1 MAAQTEEW
9 NNSLIRLTAL
19 ASRLEGEG
27 YYNIAKLARAAV
39 DSLCRQAARQ
49 VTLPADHDRLAEEI
63 ESLCASLPQLG
74 VDNSLIQA
82 FERGRQ
88 ALSEGRLPVVD
99 ETPNPFVCR
108 TCGQVVVGQ
117 PGYQCPGCGAPGAT
131 LQEFPPVYWLNAL
144 LPQAALE
151 KLRQTPMNV
160 ANIVDSR
167 KESMS
172 NPVVEE
178 GGGWSLREAVA
189 HLLDAEKVLNFR
201 VRRMLAED
209 DPSLESLAVM
219 DWAGDE
225 GRHPPTLDE
234 ILGDYRRSRAD
245 TLATLEGIPLE
256 DWWRTGRHAEFGP
269 VTICQQASYFAMH
282 EITHLPQVARL
293 TR

>member
-9 NNSLIRLTAL
+9 SNSLIRLTAL

-27 YYNIAKLARAAV
+27 YYNIAKLARAAA

-63 ESLCASLPQLG
+63 ESLSASLSRLG
-74 VDNSLIQA
+74 VGNSLIQA
-82 FERGRQ
+82 LERGRQ
-88 ALSEGRLPVVD
+88 ALSEGRLPMVD

-108 TCGQVVVGQ
+108 TCGHVVVGQ

-131 LQEFPPVYWLNAL
+131 MQEFPPVYWLNAL

-151 KLRQTPMNV
+151 KLRQTPMDV
-160 ANIVDSR
+160 ANIVESR
-167 KESMS
+167 EESMS
-172 NPVVEE
+172 NPSVED
-178 GGGWSLREAVA
+178 GGWSLREAVA

-219 DWAGDE
+219 DWAADE

-282 EITHLPQVARL
+282 EITHMPQVARL